1 MSEQLLNTTQAAE
14 VLQVTPGTLMVWR
27 CTKRYPLKFVRV
39 GRNIR
44 YRSTDLEAFLKART
58 MPGVVDQPSS
68 PRRRA

>member
-27 CTKRYPLKFVRV
+27 STKRYPLKFVRV

-44 YRSTDLEAFLKART
+44 YRSSDLEAFLNART
-58 MPGVVDQPSS
+58 MPGVADQSSS
-68 PRRRA
+68 PRSRA